1 MDSLEASH
9 CTRKTET
16 HSEVVVYQYNLCRT
30 DHNELHV
37 VLLCLW
43 LSDYSVIDK
52 LGCGDFSF
60 PTRLSRRYAG
70 GYCSGVIAISFLFL
84 CDLNGKLVNPMNAI
98 KRASH
103 LFCSRLLTVCPL
115 VMVQQA
121 GYDHLRILCDPF
133 FPSSI
138 PLFFVTGL
146 ATGVWA
152 QFLFQPFITLLTPSN
167 SLITK
172 RCSISSLYK
181 SFPKNAFH
189 VLCL

>member
-1 MDSLEASH
+1 MDSLEASQ
-9 CTRKTET
+9 CTKKTET
-16 HSEVVVYQYNLCRT
+16 RSEVVVYQYNLCRT

-70 GYCSGVIAISFLFL
+70 GYCSGVVAISFLFL

-103 LFCSRLLTVCPL
+103 LFCSKLDILTIVIQSNIDFCK
-115 VMVQQA
+115 VHHHSTKDSCNKMV
-121 GYDHLRILCDPF
+121 G
-133 FPSSI
+133 
-138 PLFFVTGL
+138 
-146 ATGVWA
+146 
-152 QFLFQPFITLLTPSN
+152 
-167 SLITK
+167 
-172 RCSISSLYK
+172 
-181 SFPKNAFH
+181 
-189 VLCL
+189 